1 MISIFGLAIFLDIL
15 AIDIIAI
22 GLEFDK
28 LDVLEAGALCAYY
41 VSLAVIT
48 VSNYFLNCS
57 NVFLFALLKFYIDA
71 AIDFASS
78 FRLAFTNWW
87 TNNTF

>member
-1 MISIFGLAIFLDIL
+1 MISILGLAFFLDIAIGIIL
-15 AIDIIAI
+15 AII

-57 NVFLFALLKFYIDA
+57 NVFLFALLKFSIDA

-78 FRLAFTNWW
+78 FRPDFTN
-87 TNNTF
+87 

>member
-1 MISIFGLAIFLDIL
+1 MISILGLAFFLDIF
-15 AIDIIAI
+15 AIDIIAII

-28 LDVLEAGALCAYY
+28 LDVVETGALRAYY

-57 NVFLFALLKFYIDA
+57 NVFLFALLKFSIDA

-78 FRLAFTNWW
+78 FRPAFTN
-87 TNNTF
+87 

>member
-1 MISIFGLAIFLDIL
+1 MISILGLAFFLDIAIGIIL
-15 AIDIIAI
+15 AII

-78 FRLAFTNWW
+78 FRPDFTN
-87 TNNTF
+87 